1 MKYIFFIALFVF
13 SGCVSK
19 EEDSKEEDSKEE
31 GSNEND
37 SNTSIDAIEFGQKTS
52 MKITKVF
59 YSGERVK
66 GEIIEARFEVENTG
80 RYPLVFGSIK
90 GSCSCTVAE
99 KPEAPI
105 LPGKKGVI
113 KAVVDTE
120 KFDSGY
126 KLNKIVTVMANTVP
140 KNVVKLKIIGTI
152 K

>member
-1 MKYIFFIALFVF
+1 MMSRILFLSIMLISGVVF
-13 SGCVSK
+13 NACK
-19 EEDSKEEDSKEE
+19 
-31 GSNEND
+31 ND
-37 SNTSIDAIEFGQKTS
+37 QLQAEIGQKTS

-59 YSGERVK
+59 DAGERIK
-66 GEIIEARFEVENTG
+66 GEKIYAKFQVENTG
-80 RYPLVFGSIK
+80 RYPLVFGEIK

-105 LPGKKGVI
+105 LPGRKGVI

-140 KNVVKLKIIGTI
+140 DNIVKLRIIGTI
-152 K
+152 N

>member
-19 EEDSKEEDSKEE
+19 EENSKEEDSKEE

-37 SNTSIDAIEFGQKTS
+37 SNISIDAEIGQKTS

-59 YSGERVK
+59 DAGTRVK
-66 GEIIEARFEVENTG
+66 GEKIEARFEVENTG

>member
-1 MKYIFFIALFVF
+1 MRILCLCFLFFSAGVISSCKTDHLEA
-13 SGCVSK
+13 
-19 EEDSKEEDSKEE
+19 E
-31 GSNEND
+31 
-37 SNTSIDAIEFGQKTS
+37 IGQKTT

-59 YSGERVK
+59 DAGERIK
-66 GEIIEARFEVENTG
+66 GEKIEARFEVENTG

>member
-1 MKYIFFIALFVF
+1 MSRILFISFMLI
-13 SGCVSK
+13 SGVVLNSCK
-19 EEDSKEEDSKEE
+19 TDQLEAE
-31 GSNEND
+31 
-37 SNTSIDAIEFGQKTS
+37 IGQKTS

-59 YSGERVK
+59 DAGERIK
-66 GEIIEARFEVENTG
+66 GEKIYAEFKVENTG
-80 RYPLVFGSIK
+80 RYPLVFGEIK

-105 LPGKKGVI
+105 LPGRKGVI

-126 KLNKIVTVMANTVP
+126 QLNKIVTVMANTVP
-140 KNVVKLKIIGTI
+140 DNIVKLKIIGKI

>member
-1 MKYIFFIALFVF
+1 MTSRILFISIMLVSSVVF
-13 SGCVSK
+13 NSCKTDQS
-19 EEDSKEEDSKEE
+19 ELE
-31 GSNEND
+31 
-37 SNTSIDAIEFGQKTS
+37 IGQKTS

-59 YSGERVK
+59 DAGERIK
-66 GEIIEARFEVENTG
+66 GEKIYAEFQVENTG
-80 RYPLVFGSIK
+80 RYPLVFGEIK

-105 LPGKKGVI
+105 LPGRKGVI

-126 KLNKIVTVMANTVP
+126 QLNKMVTVMANTVP
-140 KNVVKLKIIGTI
+140 NVVRLRIIGTI

>member
-1 MKYIFFIALFVF
+1 MKYLFFFMLLVLVF
-13 SGCVSK
+13 GCAESSTKENESK
-19 EEDSKEEDSKEE
+19 KNNS
-31 GSNEND
+31 ND
-37 SNTSIDAIEFGQKTS
+37 STDESIEFGQKTS
-52 MKITKVF
+52 MEIIKVF
-59 YSGERVK
+59 DAGERIK
-66 GEIIEARFEVENTG
+66 GEKIEARFEVENTG
-80 RYPLVFGSIK
+80 RYPLVFGEIK

-99 KPEAPI
+99 KPEAPV

-140 KNVVKLKIIGTI
+140 KNIVELKIIGTI

>member
-1 MKYIFFIALFVF
+1 MRILFLCILLF
-13 SGCVSK
+13 SVGLLSSCK
-19 EEDSKEEDSKEE
+19 TDLLEPE
-31 GSNEND
+31 
-37 SNTSIDAIEFGQKTS
+37 IGQKTT
-52 MKITKVF
+52 MKITKIF
-59 YSGERVK
+59 DAGERVK
-66 GEIIEARFEVENTG
+66 GEKIEARFEVVNTG

-120 KFDSGY
+120 KLDSG
-126 KLNKIVTVMANTVP
+126 KKFDKEIKAMANTVP
-140 KNVVKLKIIGTI
+140 KNIVKLKIIGTI

>member
-13 SGCVSK
+13 SGCV
-19 EEDSKEEDSKEE
+19 SKEEDSKEE

-59 YSGERVK
+59 YAGERVK
-66 GEIIEARFEVENTG
+66 GEKIEARFEVENTG
-80 RYPLVFGSIK
+80 RYPLVFGEIK

-140 KNVVKLKIIGTI
+140 KNIVKLKIIGTI

>member
-1 MKYIFFIALFVF
+1 MMLRILFISFMLI
-13 SGCVSK
+13 SGVVCNSCK
-19 EEDSKEEDSKEE
+19 TDQLEAE
-31 GSNEND
+31 
-37 SNTSIDAIEFGQKTS
+37 IGQKTS

-59 YSGERVK
+59 DAGERIK
-66 GEIIEARFEVENTG
+66 GEKIYAEFKVENTG
-80 RYPLVFGSIK
+80 RYPLVFGEIK

-105 LPGKKGVI
+105 LPGRKGVI

-126 KLNKIVTVMANTVP
+126 QLNKIVTVMANTVP
-140 KNVVKLKIIGTI
+140 DNIVKLRIIGTI

>member
-1 MKYIFFIALFVF
+1 MSRILFISIMLSSSVVF
-13 SGCVSK
+13 NSCKTDQS
-19 EEDSKEEDSKEE
+19 ELE
-31 GSNEND
+31 
-37 SNTSIDAIEFGQKTS
+37 IGQKTS

-59 YSGERVK
+59 DAGERIK
-66 GEIIEARFEVENTG
+66 GEKIYAEFQVENTG
-80 RYPLVFGSIK
+80 RYPLVFGEIK

-105 LPGKKGVI
+105 LPGRKGVI

-126 KLNKIVTVMANTVP
+126 QLNKIVTVMANTVP
-140 KNVVKLKIIGTI
+140 DNIVKLRIIGTI

>member
-1 MKYIFFIALFVF
+1 MLRILFISFMLILGVVF
-13 SGCVSK
+13 NSCK
-19 EEDSKEEDSKEE
+19 TDQLEAE
-31 GSNEND
+31 
-37 SNTSIDAIEFGQKTS
+37 IGQKTS

-59 YSGERVK
+59 DAGERIK
-66 GEIIEARFEVENTG
+66 GEKIYAEFKVENTG
-80 RYPLVFGSIK
+80 RYPLVFGEIK

-105 LPGKKGVI
+105 LPGRKGVI

-126 KLNKIVTVMANTVP
+126 QLNKIVTVMANTVP
-140 KNVVKLKIIGTI
+140 DNIVKLRIIGTI

>member
-1 MKYIFFIALFVF
+1 MMSRILFILISVVVF
-13 SGCVSK
+13 NSCK
-19 EEDSKEEDSKEE
+19 TDQLEAE
-31 GSNEND
+31 
-37 SNTSIDAIEFGQKTS
+37 IGQKTS

-59 YSGERVK
+59 DAGERIK
-66 GEIIEARFEVENTG
+66 GEKIYAQFQVENTG
-80 RYPLVFGSIK
+80 RYPLVFGEIK

-105 LPGKKGVI
+105 LPGRKGVI

-126 KLNKIVTVMANTVP
+126 QLNKIVTVMANTVP
-140 KNVVKLKIIGTI
+140 DNIVKLKIIGTI

>member
-1 MKYIFFIALFVF
+1 MRILFISLILIFGAL
-13 SGCVSK
+13 VSSCK
-19 EEDSKEEDSKEE
+19 TEPLEAE
-31 GSNEND
+31 
-37 SNTSIDAIEFGQKTS
+37 IGQKTS

-59 YSGERVK
+59 NAGERVK
-66 GEIIEARFEVENTG
+66 GEKINAKFEVENTG
-80 RYPLVFGSIK
+80 RYPLVFGEIK
-90 GSCSCTVAE
+90 GSCRCTVAE

-126 KLNKIVTVMANTVP
+126 QLNKVVTVMANTVP
-140 KNVVKLKIIGTI
+140 DNIVKLRIIGTI

>member
-1 MKYIFFIALFVF
+1 MLFALVMGCSDENSKSGKREDDNSEDEETQIIFDTDEI
-13 SGCVSK
+13 
-19 EEDSKEEDSKEE
+19 
-31 GSNEND
+31 
-37 SNTSIDAIEFGQKTS
+37 GQKTS

-59 YSGERVK
+59 DAGERIK
-66 GEIIEARFEVENTG
+66 GEKIYAEFQVENTG
-80 RYPLVFGSIK
+80 RYPLVFGEIK

-105 LPGKKGVI
+105 LPGRKGVI

-126 KLNKIVTVMANTVP
+126 QLNKMVTVMANTVP
-140 KNVVKLKIIGTI
+140 NVVRLSIIGTI

>member
-1 MKYIFFIALFVF
+1 MRILFISLILIFGAL
-13 SGCVSK
+13 VSSCK
-19 EEDSKEEDSKEE
+19 TEPLEAE
-31 GSNEND
+31 
-37 SNTSIDAIEFGQKTS
+37 IGQKTS

-59 YSGERVK
+59 NAGERVK
-66 GEIIEARFEVENTG
+66 GEKINAKFEVENTG
-80 RYPLVFGSIK
+80 RYPLVFGEIK

-126 KLNKIVTVMANTVP
+126 QLNKVVTVMANTVP
-140 KNVVKLKIIGTI
+140 DNIVKLRIIGTI

>member
-59 YSGERVK
+59 YAGERVK

>member
-1 MKYIFFIALFVF
+1 MD
-13 SGCVSK
+13 VSQKRKIQKRKIK
-19 EEDSKEEDSKEE
+19 EEW
-31 GSNEND
+31 SNEND
-37 SNTSIDAIEFGQKTS
+37 SNISIDAEIGQKTT

-59 YSGERVK
+59 DAGERVK
-66 GEIIEARFEVENTG
+66 GEKIEAQFEVENTG

-140 KNVVKLKIIGTI
+140 KNIVKLNIIGTI